1 VLSFIKDY
9 GSINNR
15 EGKINMNLNY
25 IANWDANRRTTWS
38 GTTYSLLLAMEESN
52 HVFDVNMNDSLVQF
66 LSKINLKMV
75 EHIGVDLFS
84 RYLQKRLR
92 KLALNQISND
102 SVNVQVHSIVNLPN
116 SYIYEDLIWEVLAY
130 IRNNDPSSFSI
141 SGFQKINDKTFKYQL
156 TRQRELIGN
165 DKTILSM
172 SHWLTNFIN
181 KETSHRAV
189 YVGGGINTPLIK
201 TSIKKRDNQT
211 FLFVGRSFYRKGGD
225 IVVSAFN
232 RLKLKYPNAKLI
244 IAGPDKNKISKKTLN
259 MNGIDFIGDVSV
271 DKIGQLMTTAT
282 CFVMPS
288 RFEAYGLVFIEAM
301 ANGMPIIARDK
312 YEMPYF
318 VSEGSG
324 LVMRTEK
331 NESLEIDNLLKCMTE
346 LLENRNQY
354 LEKAQEVA
362 PNIAKEYSWAAVAN
376 RITNVIEDGKL

>member
-1 VLSFIKDY
+1 
-9 GSINNR
+9 
-15 EGKINMNLNY
+15 MNLNY
-25 IANWDANRRTTWS
+25 IANWDTNRKSTWS
-38 GTTYSLLLAMEESN
+38 GATYSLLSALEENN
-52 HVFDVNMNDSLVQF
+52 HVFDVNMNDTLVQF
-66 LSKINLKMV
+66 LSRINLKMV
-75 EHIGVDLFS
+75 RYMGVDVFS
-84 RYLQKRLR
+84 QYLQKKL
-92 KLALNQISND
+92 KNLALNQTSKD

-130 IRNNDPSSFSI
+130 IKNNDPSSFSI
-141 SGFQKINDKTFKYQL
+141 SGFQEINNKIFKNHL
-156 TRQRELIGN
+156 IRQRELIGN

-181 KETSHRAV
+181 KETAHRAV
-189 YVGGGINTPLIK
+189 YVGGGINTPLIEMP
-201 TSIKKRDNQT
+201 IKNRDNQT
-211 FLFVGRSFYRKGGD
+211 FLFVGRDFYRKGGD

-244 IAGPDKNKISKKTLN
+244 IAGPDKDKISKEILN
-259 MNGIDFIGDVSV
+259 MSGIDFIGDVSV

-331 NESLEIDNLLKCMTE
+331 NEKLEVDNLLKCMTE

-362 PNIAKEYSWAAVAN
+362 PNIAKEYSWATVAN
-376 RITNVIEDGKL
+376 RITKVIENDRL

>member
-1 VLSFIKDY
+1 
-9 GSINNR
+9 
-15 EGKINMNLNY
+15 MNLNY
-25 IANWDANRRTTWS
+25 IANWDTNRKSTWS
-38 GTTYSLLLAMEESN
+38 GATYSLLSALEEN
-52 HVFDVNMNDSLVQF
+52 NRVFDVNMNDTLVQF
-66 LSKINLKMV
+66 LSRINLKMV
-75 EHIGVDLFS
+75 RYMGVDVFS
-84 RYLQKRLR
+84 QYLQKKL
-92 KLALNQISND
+92 KNLALNQTSKD

-130 IRNNDPSSFSI
+130 IKNNDPSSFSI
-141 SGFQKINDKTFKYQL
+141 SGFQEINNKIFKNHL
-156 TRQRELIGN
+156 IRQRELIGN

-181 KETSHRAV
+181 KETAHRAV
-189 YVGGGINTPLIK
+189 YVGGGINTPLIE
-201 TSIKKRDNQT
+201 TPIKNRDNQT
-211 FLFVGRSFYRKGGD
+211 FLFVGRDFYRKGGD

-244 IAGPDKNKISKKTLN
+244 IAGPDKDKISKEILN
-259 MNGIDFIGDVSV
+259 MSGIDFIGDVSV
-271 DKIGQLMTTAT
+271 DKIGQLMTTVT

-331 NESLEIDNLLKCMTE
+331 NEKLEVDNLLKCMTE

-362 PNIAKEYSWAAVAN
+362 PNIAKEYSWATVAN
-376 RITNVIEDGKL
+376 RITKVIENDRL

>member
-1 VLSFIKDY
+1 
-9 GSINNR
+9 
-15 EGKINMNLNY
+15 MNLNY
-25 IANWDANRRTTWS
+25 IANWDADRRATWS
-38 GTTYSLLLAMEESN
+38 GTTFSLLSALEEN
-52 HVFDVNMNDSLVQF
+52 NRIFDVNMNDSLVQF
-66 LSKINLKMV
+66 LSRINLKMIK
-75 EHIGVDLFS
+75 HFGVDVSS
-84 RYLQKRLR
+84 RYLQKRLK

-116 SYIYEDLIWEVLAY
+116 SYIYEDLIWEALAY
-130 IRNNDPSSFSI
+130 FKNNDPSSFSI
-141 SGFQKINDKTFKYQL
+141 SGFQEINAKTFKYQL

-172 SHWLTNFIN
+172 SHWLTSFIN
-181 KETSHRAV
+181 KETAHRAV
-189 YVGGGINTPLIK
+189 YVGGGINTPLIE
-201 TSIKKRDNQT
+201 TPIKNRDKQT
-211 FLFVGRSFYRKGGD
+211 FLFVGRDFYRKGGD

-232 RLKLKYPNAKLI
+232 RLKSKYPNAKLI
-244 IAGPDKNKISKKTLN
+244 IAGPDKNKISKEILN
-259 MNGIDFIGDVSV
+259 MSGIDFIGDVSV

-331 NESLEIDNLLKCMTE
+331 NENLEVDNLLKCMTE

-362 PNIAKEYSWAAVAN
+362 PNIAKEYSWATVAN
-376 RITNVIEDGKL
+376 RITKVIENDRL